1 MTRCF
6 QIKKLSTI
14 KFQILE
20 FKYSN
25 IVLHDEMTSNQKL
38 PTIVFHNF
46 SRFTIFILIICFS
59 DIVVVTLFINLT
71 YLIYLSCSFINTTRE
86 MKDL

>member
-38 PTIVFHNF
+38 PTIEFHNF